1 MNDIGKLDVT
11 PNYLIFKMQKKVS
24 QAQRDFNQT
33 SSLIL
38 FMPTAETPGRISPG
52 QVREAAK

>member
-38 FMPTAETPGRISPG
+38 FMPTAETPENEDLVVSSING
-52 QVREAAK
+52 